1 MGPRDSDTSLVGLG
15 TVFSGKPL
23 SQNDQVEST

>member
-15 TVFSGKPL
+15 TVFSGKAL